1 MRKLKYLDLFAGCGG
16 LSDGFEQTGRFQL
29 VAAVEWEKKANE
41 TFMSRI
47 GKKWKY
53 RDAIKR
59 VLCFDIQK
67 TDKLIKGWR
76 NDSKYGSGEGLEVI
90 IRKSKGVDLII
101 GGPPC
106 QAYSI
111 AGRVRDEHGM
121 HNDYRNYLFE
131 SYMHVVRHFKP
142 EAFVF
147 ENVPGI
153 LSAAPGGIPIVE
165 RIRKAFSRAGYEIVN
180 DLREMALL
188 DLKMFGIPQDRKR
201 VILVGIQ
208 RKSFKENSQKL
219 LEEFYCKILTCFK
232 SNKLKTVSDAIGDLP
247 PIYPAKSDYRLNG
260 RRFSHEPANG
270 GLHGHI
276 PRYHNRR
283 DIDIFRELAQD
294 IKNGK
299 NNYSI
304 DRIKRLYTERTG
316 KVSNVHKYYVL
327 RWNRS
332 SNTIPAHL
340 YKDGLRH
347 IHPDPEQARSITI
360 REAARLQTFDDD
372 FEFSGSLG
380 DQYKMIGNAVPPV
393 FAGKLAEA
401 LSIFLK
407 RYSRHA
413 V

>member
-16 LSDGFEQTGRFQL
+16 LSDGFEQTRMFQL

-165 RIRKAFSRAGYEIVN
+165 RIRKAFSRAVT
-180 DLREMALL
+180 R
-188 DLKMFGIPQDRKR
+188 
-201 VILVGIQ
+201 
-208 RKSFKENSQKL
+208 
-219 LEEFYCKILTCFK
+219 
-232 SNKLKTVSDAIGDLP
+232 
-247 PIYPAKSDYRLNG
+247 
-260 RRFSHEPANG
+260 
-270 GLHGHI
+270 
-276 PRYHNRR
+276 
-283 DIDIFRELAQD
+283 
-294 IKNGK
+294 
-299 NNYSI
+299 
-304 DRIKRLYTERTG
+304 
-316 KVSNVHKYYVL
+316 
-327 RWNRS
+327 
-332 SNTIPAHL
+332 
-340 YKDGLRH
+340 
-347 IHPDPEQARSITI
+347 
-360 REAARLQTFDDD
+360 
-372 FEFSGSLG
+372 
-380 DQYKMIGNAVPPV
+380 
-393 FAGKLAEA
+393 
-401 LSIFLK
+401 
-407 RYSRHA
+407 
-413 V
+413 